1 VPSIRCFRSDCS
13 GARTS
18 PGGNLETFFVY
29 GALGLLFFVLVVFL
43 QQVAGYS
50 ALEAGAATIP
60 TTVVLFL
67 LSQRFG
73 ALADRLGPRLFMA
86 VGPLMSAGGVSY
98 LLATIDES
106 PDLLVDVLPG
116 MTIFAL
122 GLATLVSPLTAAV
135 LADADEGNAGIA
147 SGVNNAVARI
157 AGLLATAAVGTL
169 AGGTL
174 DLDGLRMALAGT
186 AALLVLGG
194 ITGLCAIR
202 NPRRVPLVVPAQASA
217 DEGGSRVRVAA

>member
-1 VPSIRCFRSDCS
+1 MLPLGLFGRSNF
-13 GARTS
+13 AW
-18 PGGNLETFFVY
+18 GNLETLFVY

-67 LSQRFG
+67 LSKRFG
-73 ALADRLGPRLFMA
+73 ALADRLGPRRFMA
-86 VGPLMSAGGVSY
+86 AGPLASAGGVMY

-106 PDLLVDVLPG
+106 PSLLVDILPG

-122 GLATLVSPLTAAV
+122 GLAALVSPLTAAV
-135 LADADEGNAGIA
+135 LADADEGDAGIA
-147 SGVNNAVARI
+147 SGVNNAVARV
-157 AGLLATAAVGTL
+157 AGLLATAAVGAI

-174 DLDGLRMALAGT
+174 DLGGLRMALAGT

-194 ITGLCAIR
+194 LTGLFAIR
-202 NPRRVPLVVPAQASA
+202 DTRPLPAVVPARARAGSA
-217 DEGGSRVRVAA
+217 HAL